1 MFVSLGTAYR
11 YISNR
16 SPLAA
21 PGRRLGRR
29 IIPRDRK
36 EKEDVTP
43 MEFWRI
49 YRLVLAKRALIGAIV
64 LVAGF
69 VILAGATLQ
78 AQQKKFEATASMS
91 PQDASAP
98 VGGGATDAAA
108 AASANAGMTAERRED
123 QISELIML
131 LRTNNDLHLKVA
143 GLLNLPEKKRAAE
156 VARILDKNGFFA
168 SYENDVESQ
177 GNAQVKSGDLAPA
190 NLAAYIRNGKRTVR
204 DKTVQALAYGRDDE
218 GQFAA
223 NGLGE
228 PEKTILNR
236 IRETM
241 TFDSVGSPLGTEE
254 KPQIVNQVQIKARG
268 AREAETKLYANL
280 TCVAFM
286 DYYTS
291 KSAGAQ
297 AAKINLLQKQL
308 DAAKADLE
316 QARKKQTNFEQS
328 ETVAPLSQAQSAAL
342 QTKLSYE
349 LQRDKVQADYQSAK
363 ASASTLEAQLAVTP
377 RTRTTVLPASE
388 NPQVKSAQ
396 DAVDRARSE
405 FERAKNSAPGG
416 VAENDPRY
424 QQTASNLKAANRAL
438 QEALARPNTLTQV
451 DPNFGELQS
460 RVTQAQALRD
470 GLAEQLQSL
479 NRQVAEQ
486 DATLA
491 KLPAVAARLAD
502 LQRQVAIDVQ
512 QVGNLEQK
520 LGDLRLRNIDT
531 DRAGSL
537 SIASFASAE
546 QLNAAMGKQRWK
558 LMAYGMALALIFG
571 IAIVV
576 AMDALDNSIRSATD
590 VEKLLG
596 LPICGVIPSQLSDPA
611 RAPKITYLDPLSP
624 VAEAYRL
631 LRTDLLFTHE
641 EKPFQSLMVSTGKP
655 GQGATTTISNLAITL
670 AQSGKRVIL
679 VDADLRRPKLHNVFQ
694 TTNEVGLTS
703 LLNNQCDLESA
714 LKTTEIDNLLLI
726 PSGPL
731 PLNPSELLQSP
742 RMKSLH
748 EQLRPHTDFIL
759 FDTPSAI
766 AFADATILS
775 SLLDA
780 TVMVIRANNVPRGA
794 ENQVRTML
802 NKAKAN
808 IIGVVLNGMNPEYVD
823 SVHYHYHYYPVVTS
837 KNLAGALPSGPG
849 GNGRNGSLPPVTGNN
864 FALPHSRSESGDE
877 DDRDNHDD
885 NGNNDRNNGGGGGGG
900 GGGGVTTRIAAQP
913 GGDRARTYANSNGSA
928 TLLSAENGQTQT
940 SPDPYSTMN
949 DEPFLETRER
959 GFWSRLRWKTVA
971 LVAGAGLTLGA
982 LVLALS
988 HGGG

>member
-1 MFVSLGTAYR
+1 LR
-11 YISNR
+11 PPPR
-16 SPLAA
+16 SFS
-21 PGRRLGRR
+21 
-29 IIPRDRK
+29 DRK

-64 LVAGF
+64 LVAGL

-91 PQDASAP
+91 PQDAGAP
-98 VGGGATDAAA
+98 VGGTAADAAAAA
-108 AASANAGMTAERRED
+108 AASAGMSKERRED

-143 GLLNLPEKKRAAE
+143 GLLNMPEKKRAQE
-156 VARILDKNGFFA
+156 VQRILDKNGFFA
-168 SYENDVESQ
+168 SYESDVEGQ
-177 GNAQVKSGDLAPA
+177 GAALVKRGELTPDKLP
-190 NLAAYIRNGKRTVR
+190 AYIKNGKNTVR
-204 DKTVQALAYGRDDE
+204 NKTVQALAYGRDDD

-223 NGLGE
+223 NGLGA
-228 PEKTILNR
+228 PNKAILNH

-241 TFDSVGSPLGTEE
+241 TFNPVASPLGSAEE
-254 KPQIVNQVQIKARG
+254 KTEYINQVEIKARG
-268 AREAETKLYANL
+268 EREAETKLYANIM
-280 TCVAFM
+280 CVAFM

-297 AAKINLLQKQL
+297 AAKTSLLEKQLESAKTDLQK
-308 DAAKADLE
+308 
-316 QARKKQTNFEQS
+316 ARDRQTKFE
-328 ETVAPLSQAQSAAL
+328 EGNTVAPLSQAQNAAL
-342 QTKLSYE
+342 QTKLQYE
-349 LQRDKVQADYQSAK
+349 ISRDKAQADYNAAVAQARV
-363 ASASTLEAQLAVTP
+363 LEAQLQQTP
-377 RTRTTVLPASE
+377 RQRTQVLPTAE
-388 NPQVKSAQ
+388 NPQVKTAQ
-396 DAVDRARSE
+396 DNVDRAQAE
-405 FERAKNSAPGG
+405 FNRVVNSAPGG
-416 VAENDPRY
+416 LGENDPRY
-424 QQTASNLKAANRAL
+424 QQADSALKSAKRAYQEATARPYTATRLDENFAAL
-438 QEALARPNTLTQV
+438 QQQVTQV
-451 DPNFGELQS
+451 RSQ
-460 RVTQAQALRD
+460 RD
-470 GLAEQLQSL
+470 GLAQTLQSL
-479 NRQVAEQ
+479 NQQVAEQ
-486 DATLA
+486 EKTLA
-491 KLPAVAARLAD
+491 SLPRVAARLAD
-502 LQRQVAIDVQ
+502 LQRQVLLGVN
-512 QVGNLEQK
+512 QVANLEQK
-520 LGDLRLRNIDT
+520 LNEVKLRNIDSS
-531 DRAGSL
+531 RAGSL
-537 SIASFASAE
+537 AIASFAAAE
-546 QLNAAMGKQRWK
+546 QLNAGLSKQRWK
-558 LMAYGMALALIFG
+558 LMTYGMALALIFG

-694 TTNEVGLTS
+694 TTNDVGLTS
-703 LLNNQCDLESA
+703 LLNDQCDLESA
-714 LKTTEIDNLLLI
+714 LKTTEIDNLLLL

-780 TVMVIRANNVPRGA
+780 TLMVIRANNVPRGA

-864 FALPHSRSESGDE
+864 FALPRAADHSESDHN
-877 DDRDNHDD
+877 DHDD
-885 NGNNDRNNGGGGGGG
+885 EGGSGSNGGGGD
-900 GGGGVTTRIAAQP
+900 GVTTRVAAQP
-913 GGDRARTYANSNGSA
+913 GGARTYANGSGGGGTA
-928 TLLSAENGQTQT
+928 TLLNTEAAQAQTQT
-940 SPDPYSTMN
+940 PYDAYSAASDN
-949 DEPFLETRER
+949 EPFLQTRER
-959 GFWSRLRWKTVA
+959 TFWGRLKWKTVA
-971 LVAGAGLTLGA
+971 LVAGTGLTLGA

-988 HGGG
+988 RGGG